1 MDILVWAGAAV
12 SLSGVIGLLWCIIYV
27 IRLRRAARD
36 EATMRTRMHK
46 AVLVN
51 FAALAVSTLGLMMV
65 VAGIFL
71 S

>member
-1 MDILVWAGAAV
+1 MDMIVWAGAVV
-12 SLSGVIGLLWCIIYV
+12 SLGGVAGLVWCILYV
-27 IRLRRAARD
+27 IRLRREPLD

-51 FAALAVSTLGLMMV
+51 FAALAVSTLGLMLV